1 MTRSRARG
9 FTLIELA
16 VTVAIIG
23 ILAAMALPF
32 GQLAV
37 QRAKEGELRSALR
50 QIRSAIDEYK
60 RATDEG
66 RVLKSVTDSGY
77 PKKLDDL
84 VRGVDD
90 ASGPDKRR
98 IYFLRRIPRDPFN
111 ADAALD
117 AAATWGLRSYESPPD
132 EPREGSDVFDIY
144 SLAPGKGLNG
154 IAYRQ
159 W

>member
-84 VRGVDD
+84 VRGVED